1 LGMDWDE
8 LFKFKV
14 DKNAPLP
21 EGEPVDNLVEEED
34 KL

>member
-1 LGMDWDE
+1 LGLDWDE

-14 DKNAPLP
+14 DKNSPLP
-21 EGEPVDNLVEEED
+21 GGDSVDKLVEEED